1 MANGEAPLAGLA
13 PITRTTPCPGEGGAP
28 GSVDD
33 GDLALCRVLVR
44 DSRISQRRLAREVGM
59 SPPAVAERLAR
70 LERAQVIRGYTIDID
85 WAALGYPVVVY
96 LAVTTLPGYD
106 IGAVVEGLRA
116 VPEIESMTVVT
127 GPLDL
132 LVRLRARGHEH
143 LRELLAQRIWQIP
156 GVQRTETFLGLGD
169 VEPPSYVATML
180 AALADDEPRDAPAR
194 AR

>member
-1 MANGEAPLAGLA
+1 MPDRETPLAGLA
-13 PITRTTPCPGEGGAP
+13 PIFGPTRSPAA
-28 GSVDD
+28 VDEI
-33 GDLALCRVLVR
+33 DLALCRVLVR
-44 DSRISQRRLAREVGM
+44 DARISQRRLAKEVGM

-70 LERAQVIRGYTIDID
+70 LERARVVRGYTIDID

-96 LAVTTLPGYD
+96 LAVTALPGYD
-106 IGAVVEGLRA
+106 IGAVVEGLRE
-116 VPEIESMTVVT
+116 VPEIETMTVVT

-132 LVRLRARGHEH
+132 LVRPRARGHEH

-169 VEPPSYVATML
+169 IEPPSYVATML
-180 AALADDEPRDAPAR
+180 AALADDGSRDGSR